1 MQHVISFRGMEGNV
15 GILAAQ
21 ELKAALGI
29 CCGLGNKEI
38 ARELDCSP
46 ATIKKSI
53 ERVFYKLG
61 ISSRSAVPTELF
73 YRGIARKLSMIMCV
87 ALVGQSALNDEHLL
101 RVRRGGNGGERKI
114 ETRVATRR
122 AECALA
128 VA

>member
-1 MQHVISFRGMEGNV
+1 MQNVISFRGMEGNV

-21 ELKAALGI
+21 EMKAALGI

-53 ERVFYKLG
+53 ERIFYKLG

-87 ALVGQSALNDEHLL
+87 ALVVQSAMDDEHLM
-101 RVRRGGNGGERKI
+101 RVRRGGSGGER
-114 ETRVATRR
+114 RVELRMVARR
-122 AECALA
+122 VEQFQ
-128 VA
+128 VAA

>member
-1 MQHVISFRGMEGNV
+1 MQTVISFKGMEGNV

-53 ERVFYKLG
+53 ERIFFKLG

-73 YRGIARKLSMIMCV
+73 YRGIARKLSLIMCIG
-87 ALVGQSALNDEHLL
+87 LIGQAAMDDEHLM
-101 RVRRGGNGGERKI
+101 RVRRSGNSGERKI

>member
-1 MQHVISFRGMEGNV
+1 MQTVISFKGIQGDV
-15 GILAAQ
+15 GVLAVQ

-38 ARELDCSP
+38 ARELACSP
-46 ATIKKSI
+46 ATVKKSI
-53 ERVFYKLG
+53 ERIFYKLG
-61 ISSRSAVPTELF
+61 VSSRSSVPTELF
-73 YRGIARKLSMIMCV
+73 CRGIARKLSLLMCAV
-87 ALVGQSALNDEHLL
+87 FLGHAAMSDEQML

-114 ETRVATRR
+114 ETRIATRR

>member
-1 MQHVISFRGMEGNV
+1 MQNVISFRGMEGNV

-53 ERVFYKLG
+53 ERIFYKLG

-87 ALVGQSALNDEHLL
+87 ALVGQSAMHDEHLL
-101 RVRRGGNGGERKI
+101 RVRRGGSEKRV
-114 ETRVATRR
+114 ELRVAARR
-122 AECALA
+122 VEQQVALG
-128 VA
+128 

>member
-1 MQHVISFRGMEGNV
+1 MQNVISFRGMEGNV

-21 ELKAALGI
+21 EMKAALGI

-53 ERVFYKLG
+53 ERIFYKLG

-87 ALVGQSALNDEHLL
+87 ALVVQSAMDDEHLM
-101 RVRRGGNGGERKI
+101 RIRRGGNGGERKI

>member
-1 MQHVISFRGMEGNV
+1 MEGNV

-53 ERVFYKLG
+53 ERIFYKLG
-61 ISSRSAVPTELF
+61 IRSRSAVPTELF

-87 ALVGQSALNDEHLL
+87 ALVGQSAIDDEHLM
-101 RVRRGGNGGERKI
+101 RVRRGGNGGERRV
-114 ETRVATRR
+114 ELRVAARR
-122 AECALA
+122 VETYQ

>member
-1 MQHVISFRGMEGNV
+1 MQNVISFRGMEGNV
-15 GILAAQ
+15 GILATQ

-53 ERVFYKLG
+53 ERIFYKLG

-87 ALVGQSALNDEHLL
+87 ALVGQSAMDDEHLL

-114 ETRVATRR
+114 ETRMATRR

>member
-1 MQHVISFRGMEGNV
+1 MQNVISFRGMEGSI

-46 ATIKKSI
+46 ATIKKSV

-73 YRGIARKLSMIMCV
+73 YRGIARKLSMFMCV
-87 ALVGQSALNDEHLL
+87 ALVGQAAIDDEHLL
-101 RVRRGGNGGERKI
+101 RVRRGGNSGERKI
-114 ETRVATRR
+114 EARVATRR
-122 AECALA
+122 VECTLA
-128 VA
+128 AA

>member
-1 MQHVISFRGMEGNV
+1 MQDVISFRGMEGNI

-46 ATIKKSI
+46 ATIKKSV
-53 ERVFYKLG
+53 ERIFYKLG

-73 YRGIARKLSMIMCV
+73 YRGIARKLSMFMCI
-87 ALVGQSALNDEHLL
+87 ALVGHAALDEEHLL
-101 RVRRGGNGGERKI
+101 RVRRGGNGGERRV
-114 ETRVATRR
+114 ELRVAARR
-122 AECALA
+122 VEQFQ
-128 VA
+128 VAA

>member
-1 MQHVISFRGMEGNV
+1 MQDVISFRGMEGNV
-15 GILAAQ
+15 GVLAAQ

-29 CCGLGNKEI
+29 CCGLANKEI

-61 ISSRSAVPTELF
+61 ISSRAAVPTELF

-87 ALVGQSALNDEHLL
+87 ALVGQATMDDEHLL
-101 RVRRGGNGGERKI
+101 RIRRGGNGGERRI
-114 ETRVATRR
+114 ELRVAARR
-122 AECALA
+122 VEQFG
-128 VA
+128 VAA

>member
-1 MQHVISFRGMEGNV
+1 MQNVISFRGMEGNV

-53 ERVFYKLG
+53 ERIFYKLG

-73 YRGIARKLSMIMCV
+73 YRGIARKLSVIMCI
-87 ALVGQSALNDEHLL
+87 ALVGQSALDDEHLM
-101 RVRRGGNGGERKI
+101 RIRRGGNGGERKI
-114 ETRVATRR
+114 ETRMTTRR
-122 AECALA
+122 TECALA

>member
-1 MQHVISFRGMEGNV
+1 MADVISFKSMEGSV
-15 GILAAQ
+15 GVLAVQ
-21 ELKAALGI
+21 ELKAALAI

-38 ARELDCSP
+38 ARELGCSP
-46 ATIKKSI
+46 GTVKKSI
-53 ERVFYKLG
+53 ERIFYKLG

-73 YRGIARKLSMIMCV
+73 CRGIARKLSILMCAV
-87 ALVGQSALNDEHLL
+87 FLGHAVLGDDQAM

-122 AECALA
+122 HECALA